1 MIIHVP
7 RERPLSWAERKK
19 EIPSWCIPFFA
30 LEWLWEWLAFLLSN
44 WRLVEVLEYVGSLSI
59 LVAVFFYFHDADNRI
74 KQRHYQAW
82 QVINTAQGKG
92 GSGGRIDALQELNSD
107 GVALVGVDVSGAFLQ
122 GVHLGKARLLRSDF
136 SAVDA
141 RNSDFKGAD
150 LQDSNL
156 HSANFRQSAFQ
167 RASLIG
173 AQIDDADFQ
182 DADLSET
189 NLSGVVF
196 DNTDLCRV
204 NFNQALWKNIQSVK
218 GANLYG
224 IRNAPPGF
232 VQWALKQG
240 AVEMQSEEQWQSARS
255 ALPKQK

>member
-1 MIIHVP
+1 MIIREP
-7 RERPLSWAERKK
+7 RKRPLPWAERKK
-19 EIPSWCIPFFA
+19 GIASWTIPFFA
-30 LEWLWEWLAFLLSN
+30 LESVWEWLAYLLSN
-44 WRLVEVLEYVGSLSI
+44 WRLVEVLEYMGSLSI
-59 LVAVFFYFHDADNRI
+59 LVAVFFYFHDADNRV

-92 GSGGRIDALQELNSD
+92 GSGGRIEALQELNSD

-122 GVHLGKARLLRSDF
+122 GVRLGKARLLRSDF
-136 SAVDA
+136 SAADV
-141 RNSDFKGAD
+141 RNSDFKAAD
-150 LQDSNL
+150 LQNANL

-167 RASLIG
+167 RASLMG

-182 DADLSET
+182 DADLSEA

-204 NFNQALWKNIQSVK
+204 NFDHALWNNIQSIK

-224 IRNAPPGF
+224 IKNAPPGF
-232 VQWALKQG
+232 LEWALKQG
-240 AVEMQSEEQWQSARS
+240 AVQMQMDEQWLGARS
-255 ALPKQK
+255 VPAKQK